1 MTTMII
7 NGDRYLI
14 NTEMSDKAQDEVVQ
28 RILERYP
35 NDADIEFQP
44 PTFQDV
50 I

>member
-1 MTTMII
+1 MTTMIV

-14 NTEMSDKAQDEVVQ
+14 NTEMSDKAQDEIVQ

-35 NDADIEFQP
+35 NGADIEFQP